1 MTGKTKYDLD
11 RGNHVVYS
19 LHYHI
24 IFVIK
29 YRRKALY
36 NDKIRE
42 RLKEIFRELAPGLKI
57 EITGMEPALDHIHML
72 SRQPRAQTSKRF
84 SIL

>member
-36 NDKIRE
+36 NDRLTLGEMGKLSMTKMVIQLMKIDGKDPRPLLQ
-42 RLKEIFRELAPGLKI
+42 RNGMLKVAEESGWLV
-57 EITGMEPALDHIHML
+57 
-72 SRQPRAQTSKRF
+72 
-84 SIL
+84 

>member
-24 IFVIK
+24 IFVI
-29 YRRKALY
+29 
-36 NDKIRE
+36 NE
-42 RLKEIFRELAPGLKI
+42 RI
-57 EITGMEPALDHIHML
+57 
-72 SRQPRAQTSKRF
+72 
-84 SIL
+84 